1 MRPLLPMGAP
11 PADLRRRITAIRAC
25 ISESEQKKARIDQAL
40 RLRRTTLQRLEAELA
55 MSECAQSPAHDA

>member
-1 MRPLLPMGAP
+1 MPMGAP

-25 ISESEQKKARIDQAL
+25 ISASEQKKARIDQAL

-55 MSECAQSPAHDA
+55 MSECAQTPAHDA